1 MTSAGRPP
9 KWHPRGLNNEWIV
22 GATYAG
28 VSHLPRWMTYG
39 MGHVGAWLAYRFQ
52 PNGTAALVENFR
64 GIFPDRS
71 EAELRA
77 LALRTYRSYARD
89 TVDFMRSLDQPAD
102 VIRRRVSRLETAAF
116 DAALARG
123 RGAIALSGH
132 FGNWELA
139 GVLLRRFTTY
149 PLSVVAMREPDAEVS
164 RIRYRLRAKLGIETI
179 EVRQQ
184 LETAITIR
192 RLLQQNRVVGML
204 LDRHVGKDYVEVTF
218 FRRPAY
224 FLRTPAMLAFF
235 SGAPLIPS
243 FVYRDDGDRL
253 VVECG
258 PAIEVPRTGDRDEN
272 IRAATQAVAE
282 VIERQICA
290 RPHYWYQFY
299 RFWTS
304 QDAVPREMHDEAAA
318 STTL

>member
-1 MTSAGRPP
+1 VTEAVRPP
-9 KWHPRGLNNEWIV
+9 RWHARGLNNEWIV
-22 GATYAG
+22 GATWTG
-28 VSHLPRWMTYG
+28 VSHLPAWATFG
-39 MGHVGAWLAYRFQ
+39 MGHVGAWLAYRLQ
-52 PNGTAALVENFR
+52 TRGTLALVDNFR
-64 GIFPDRS
+64 VIFPDRS

-89 TVDFMRSLDQPAD
+89 VVEFMRSLEQPAEALKS
-102 VIRRRVSRLETAAF
+102 RVSRLDTAAF

-149 PLSVVAMREPDAEVS
+149 PLSVVAMREQDAEVS
-164 RIRYRLRAKLGIETI
+164 RLRERLRAKIGIDTI
-179 EVRQQ
+179 EVRQH
-184 LETAITIR
+184 LESAIMIR
-192 RLLQQNRVVGML
+192 RLLQENRVVGML

-218 FRRPAY
+218 FGRSAY
-224 FLRTPAMLAFF
+224 FLRTPALLAFF

-243 FVYRDDGDRL
+243 FVYRDEDNRL

-258 PAIEVPRTGDRDEN
+258 PAIDVPRAGDRDAN
-272 IRAATQAVAE
+272 VQAATQAVAT
-282 VIERQICA
+282 VIEAQIRA

-299 RFWTS
+299 PFWTS
-304 QDAVPREMHDEAAA
+304 QDAVARDAQREANAAPA
-318 STTL
+318 R